1 MSDLS
6 LDFHGVRV
14 HVRCPDDEISRRV
27 AKDFSHFAAGDAEA
41 QPTAKPDLTINA
53 YRQAP
58 DYASLPPLKAS
69 IYSPRNI
76 CYTNGQVTFIDY
88 FGRALSIYDRSRQA
102 LDIYSDQLHLL
113 HEIIFLTM
121 LSRVCEQLERRRMHR
136 VHALAVELNGQCA
149 MFLMPSGCGKT
160 TLCMEFL
167 KRDVPYRLV
176 SEDSPLISRGGRV
189 LPFPLRFGVL
199 ADSIPDVPEEDITF
213 LERMEFEPKYL
224 VSLEAF
230 AESISSGSS
239 VPRMVF
245 IGDRT
250 LAATCRI
257 RKARFGAGFR
267 AFVRHMIVGVGLY
280 QGIEFLLQTSVTDLV
295 TRSGMFASRLLAA
308 LAVLRQSKVFALEL
322 GRDPEQNASTIISF
336 LDEHRLGHKG

>member
-14 HVRCPDDEISRRV
+14 RVRCSDEEILRRV
-27 AKDFSHFAAGDAEA
+27 AKDFAHFAAGDDEAE
-41 QPTAKPDLTINA
+41 QTAEPDLTIDA

-58 DYASLPPLKAS
+58 DYSSLPPLKAS

-88 FGRALSIYDRSRQA
+88 FGRALSIYDRSRQT
-102 LDIYSDQLHLL
+102 LEIYSDRLHLL

-149 MFLMPSGCGKT
+149 LFLMPSGCGKT

-176 SEDSPLISRGGRV
+176 SEDSPLITRNGRV

-199 ADSIPDVPEEDITF
+199 ADDIPDVPEEDVTY

-230 AESISSGSS
+230 AESIAGGIS

-245 IGDRT
+245 VGDRT
-250 LAATCRI
+250 LASTCRI
-257 RKARFGAGFR
+257 RRARFGAGFR
-267 AFVRHMIVGVGLY
+267 AFARHMIVGVGLY
-280 QGIEFLLQTSVTDLV
+280 QGIEFLLQTSVTDLLA
-295 TRSGMFASRLLAA
+295 RSGMFASRLMAA
-308 LAVLRQSKVFALEL
+308 TAALRQSKVFALEL
-322 GRDPEQNASTIISF
+322 GRDAEQNASTIISF
-336 LDEHRLGHKG
+336 LDEQRWGRKG